1 MSSSN
6 NSQPARHDAAGGA
19 KSYLFPDIS
28 ATTPPAAEN
37 VQNVD
42 DFHISHFHV
51 DGGGF
56 YGLMRHREKQREN
69 PEAVVQAAK
78 IKAEAIEKQAYDNGL
93 ARAEAD
99 ARALVEKDFETL
111 FAALNKGLSEL
122 DSFKRA
128 LEVDAERDAV
138 KLAFAIARKIVY
150 HEISS
155 REETIFEVIHEAL
168 RQVPDRKSAT
178 IRVSPADYERIK
190 ARAAAF
196 SNDEASLEEMRMA
209 PDQVIQDGDCIID
222 TPFGMIDARID
233 KRLQAVESA
242 LKSRLK

>member
-6 NSQPARHDAAGGA
+6 NAQPTGNDAPGGTR
-19 KSYLFPDIS
+19 SYLFPDIS
-28 ATTPPAAEN
+28 AITSSAPEN
-37 VQNVD
+37 VQND
-42 DFHISHFHV
+42 NDFHMTPFHV
-51 DGGGF
+51 DDGGF
-56 YGLMRHREKQREN
+56 CDLMRHREKQGEN
-69 PEAVVQAAK
+69 PEAIVQAAK
-78 IKAEAIEKQAYDNGL
+78 IKAEAIEKQAYDEGL
-93 ARAEAD
+93 AKGEAD
-99 ARALVEKDFETL
+99 ARLLVEKDFETL

-122 DSFKRA
+122 DNFKSA
-128 LEVDAERDAV
+128 LELDAERDAV
-138 KLAFAIARKIVY
+138 KLAFAIARKLVY

-168 RQVPDRKSAT
+168 RQVSDRKSAT

-196 SNDEASLEEMRMA
+196 SNDETSLEEMRMA
-209 PDQVIQDGDCIID
+209 PDKAIQDGDCIID
-222 TPFGMIDARID
+222 TPFGMIDARIN

>member
-6 NSQPARHDAAGGA
+6 NTKATRHDASGAA

-28 ATTPPAAEN
+28 AITPPAAEN
-37 VQNVD
+37 VQNDD

-56 YGLMRHREKQREN
+56 YSLMRHREKQREN
-69 PEAVVQAAK
+69 PEAVIQAAK
-78 IKAEAIEKQAYDNGL
+78 IKAEAIEKLAYENGL
-93 ARAEAD
+93 ARAKVD

-122 DSFKRA
+122 DSFKRR
-128 LEVDAERDAV
+128 LEGDAERDAV
-138 KLAFAIARKIVY
+138 KLALAIARKIVY
-150 HEISS
+150 HEIST

-168 RQVPDRKSAT
+168 KQVPDRKSAT

-190 ARAAAF
+190 ARTAAF
-196 SNDEASLEEMRMA
+196 SDDEASLEEMRMA
-209 PDQVIQDGDCIID
+209 PDKAIQDGDCIID
-222 TPFGMIDARID
+222 TPFGMIDARIE

-242 LKSRLK
+242 LESRLK